1 MKVRIWLVTRERS
14 SWIAAA
20 EILGLL
26 LVLLLAVDSTLA
38 RLVSFALLGHL
49 GYTAL
54 TGLPMG
60 EVPGRP
66 AGGQPRRNLDLRMQ
80 VVAFLRE
87 VRRVDEFAHRAQ
99 LAGVP
104 SHQLEADLRAGE
116 QRLLQAAARVA
127 KVTRTSRLGPQPTA
141 RA

>member
-1 MKVRIWLVTRERS
+1 MKIRIWLLTRERS

-20 EILGLL
+20 EIFGLA
-26 LVLLLAVDSTLA
+26 LVLTLAVESGLA
-38 RLVSFALLGHL
+38 RLLAFALLGHL

-66 AGGQPRRNLDLRMQ
+66 AGGQRRRNLDLRLQ

-87 VRRVDEFAHRAQ
+87 VRRVDEFAQRAQ
-99 LAGVP
+99 LASQPHV
-104 SHQLEADLRAGE
+104 QVEADLRAGE
-116 QRLLQAAARVA
+116 QRVLAAAA
-127 KVTRTSRLGPQPTA
+127 KVARAMRRRPTEQRPTA
-141 RA
+141 HA

>member
-1 MKVRIWLVTRERS
+1 MNIRIWLVTRERS
-14 SWIAAA
+14 SWIAGA
-20 EILGLL
+20 EVLGLL
-26 LVLLLAVDSTLA
+26 LVLLLAVDSAWA
-38 RLVSFALLGHL
+38 RLVGFALLGHL

-66 AGGQPRRNLDLRMQ
+66 AGGQPRRNLDLRAQ

-87 VRRVDEFAHRAQ
+87 VRRVDEYAQRAK

-104 SHQLEADLRAGE
+104 SAQLEADLRAGE
-116 QRLLQAAARVA
+116 QRLLAAAARVA
-127 KVTRTSRLGPQPTA
+127 KVTRTSRQGPQPTA
-141 RA
+141 QA